1 MSPEQIAALVGAVV
15 LCLGNLAALIK
26 VWTDNAKVV
35 KDRIATKLERDKD
48 STELHD
54 KVLKL
59 EFQTGALKDANAIL
73 TERLDDANRQ
83 INLFTTQ
90 LAQVLVKLD
99 TMAELLKELKESRN
113 G

>member
-1 MSPEQIAALVGAVV
+1 MTPEQITALVGAFV

-35 KDRIATKLERDKD
+35 KDRIATKLERDRD
-48 STELHD
+48 STEIHD

-59 EFQTGALKDANAIL
+59 EFQVGALKDTNAAL

-83 INLFTTQ
+83 INLFNTQ
-90 LAQVLVKLD
+90 LAQVLIKLD
-99 TMAELLKELKESRN
+99 TMAELLKELKEGRN

>member
-1 MSPEQIAALVGAVV
+1 MTPEQIAALVGAVV

-35 KDRIATKLERDKD
+35 KDRIATKIERDRD
-48 STELHD
+48 STEIHD

-59 EFQTGALKDANAIL
+59 EFATGAMKDANAVL
-73 TERLDDANRQ
+73 TERIDDANRQ
-83 INLFTTQ
+83 VNLLTTQ
-90 LAQVLVKLD
+90 LAQVLIKLD
-99 TMAELLKELKESRN
+99 TMAELLKELKENRN

>member
-1 MSPEQIAALVGAVV
+1 MTPEQIAALVGAVV

-35 KDRIATKLERDKD
+35 KDRLATKIERDRD
-48 STELHD
+48 STEIHD

-59 EFQTGALKDANAIL
+59 EFTTGSLKDANAVL
-73 TERLDDANRQ
+73 TERVDDANRQ
-83 INLFTTQ
+83 INLLNTQ
-90 LAQVLVKLD
+90 LAQVLTKLD
-99 TMAELLKELKESRN
+99 NVIDVLKELKDNHN

>member
-1 MSPEQIAALVGAVV
+1 MTPEQIAALVGSVV

-35 KDRIATKLERDKD
+35 KDRIATKLERDRD

-59 EFQTGALKDANAIL
+59 EFQATSLKDQNGIL
-73 TERLDDANRQ
+73 TERVDDANRQ
-83 INLFTTQ
+83 INLLNTQ
-90 LAQVLVKLD
+90 LAQVLTKLD
-99 TMAELLKELKESRN
+99 NVIDVLKELKEHRN